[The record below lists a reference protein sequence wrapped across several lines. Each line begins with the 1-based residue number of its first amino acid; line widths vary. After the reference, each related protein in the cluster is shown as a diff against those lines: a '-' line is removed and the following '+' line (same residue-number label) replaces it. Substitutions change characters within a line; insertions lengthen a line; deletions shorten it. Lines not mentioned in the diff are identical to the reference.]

1 MAFKP
6 IRLIRAI
13 GLRSLKSFLKPRIEG
28 IQHGFGGFSWH
39 RAFLRQPF
47 RIKRAR
53 GAQFA
58 DAVIH
63 KRLGEGW
70 LIAFIMAVA
79 AIADDI
85 QHHIRAEHHAEFGY
99 QARAEH
105 HRFRIIAIHMQ
116 DWRLHGFRHI
126 GAIQA

>member
-28 IQHGFGGFSWH
+28 IQHGLRRLSRH

-85 QHHIRAEHHAEFGY
+85 QHHIRAEYHAEFGH
-99 QARAEH
+99 QACAEH

-116 DWRLHGFRHI
+116 DWRLHGFCNI
-126 GAIQA
+126 GAIQT